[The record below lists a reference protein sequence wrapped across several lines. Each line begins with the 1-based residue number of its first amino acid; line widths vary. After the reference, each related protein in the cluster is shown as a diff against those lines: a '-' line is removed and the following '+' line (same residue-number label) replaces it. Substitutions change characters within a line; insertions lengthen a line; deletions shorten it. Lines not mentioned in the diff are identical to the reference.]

1 MCVNVFRANAP
12 LTLLTANQPMP
23 AVTLFNPAGNQLP
36 RKPNGMR
43 EAIICGTP
51 NFGPWADST
60 ACVIEPSKVPTVN
73 ATAACQNDRPKAA
86 TPSTPTKIVANS
98 RLGDV
103 QVQSICRA
111 EPCRSVSGMN
121 SAPPGSTVDR
131 LSPYSPS
138 RTSATISTSSV
149 ARPKVVTAG
158 PFSARWR

>member
-1 MCVNVFRANAP
+1 
-12 LTLLTANQPMP
+12 
-23 AVTLFNPAGNQLP
+23 
-36 RKPNGMR
+36 MR
-43 EAIICGTP
+43 DAIICGTP

-111 EPCRSVSGMN
+111 DAVPLGQRDELGAAWFDGREALAVLAFPDLGDDLDVIG
-121 SAPPGSTVDR
+121 GSTQSRHGRPFLR
-131 LSPYSPS
+131 LV
-138 RTSATISTSSV
+138 RRRV
-149 ARPKVVTAG
+149 AP
-158 PFSARWR
+158 ARYHG